1 MDYKEYKE
9 SLSTTNGKGDDEY
22 VVDTTEPKDIN
33 NKTITNKEVSQ
44 LLDSLDKLI
53 QIFNIDSMEVLIA
66 TISNILKTHT
76 SEIPNSKLERLT
88 YIVQNSYINNE
99 EELLD
104 INDGIDKYL
113 LTGEE
118 RIYDSVTKEYQNN
131 PNLPKENKDIQNV
144 LFGMNKLLQ
153 YKNQKY
159 GNSALQ
165 PINVFSKESPEGS
178 ILIRL
183 DDKLSRIKNSDTLHK
198 NDISDIIGYL
208 TLLCVSK
215 GWDDFSEFKD

>member
-22 VVDTTEPKDIN
+22 VVDTTEPKDIQSKLN
-33 NKTITNKEVSQ
+33 TDLEVLVNLLTRYIIGYDIKNIDDLITVLTNKTYECTGITNIRLENIIRLLNTSTEV
-44 LLDSLDKLI
+44 LLDP
-53 QIFNIDSMEVLIA
+53 E
-66 TISNILKTHT
+66 
-76 SEIPNSKLERLT
+76 
-88 YIVQNSYINNE
+88 
-99 EELLD
+99 
-104 INDGIDKYL
+104 DGIDKTTIDGIDRTFDKSTNTYKVNI
-113 LTGEE
+113 ENNN
-118 RIYDSVTKEYQNN
+118 ITK
-131 PNLPKENKDIQNV
+131 V
-144 LFGMNKLLQ
+144 LNAMNILLQ

-165 PINVFSKESPEGS
+165 PINVFSKESSEGS

-183 DDKLSRIKNSDTLHK
+183 DDKLSRIKNSDTLRK
-198 NDISDIIGYL
+198 NDISDIMGYL